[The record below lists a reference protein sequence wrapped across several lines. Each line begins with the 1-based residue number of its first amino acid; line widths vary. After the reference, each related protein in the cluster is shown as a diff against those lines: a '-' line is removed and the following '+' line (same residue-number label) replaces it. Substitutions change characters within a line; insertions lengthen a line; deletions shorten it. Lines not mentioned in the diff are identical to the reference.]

1 MITVIYGPQG
11 SGKTRHREA
20 LATHFGCT
28 RILDCEIQLEF
39 RRRKAVAELQAGD
52 LVLTND
58 EAQAQRLGEIGAR
71 VIHISDALAQAGI
84 PQ

>member
-1 MITVIYGPQG
+1 MITVIYGPHA

-28 RILDCEIQLEF
+28 RILDCEIPLE
-39 RRRKAVAELQAGD
+39 RSTCKAVTALQAGD

-58 EAQAQRLGEIGAR
+58 EGQAQRLGEIGAR
-71 VIHISDALAQAGI
+71 VIYIGDALAQAGI
-84 PQ
+84 QH